1 MKNILFIGIFH
12 ETNCFIKE
20 KTKLKDFEILKQKEI
35 LDLKNDFSQISGF
48 LNFCKTKNLNVF
60 STVNFTATPSGIVE
74 SKVFE
79 IFWKKF
85 IKSFNEI
92 KKNKFDAIYLSLHG
106 AMVTE
111 NIFDVEGELL
121 ERLKKIKTLKN
132 VPVFGVFDLHANF
145 TKKMAKLSNGLI
157 CYQKNPHTDS
167 YKIAYRAAKIMY
179 DSLNKRSIP
188 KTYYMNAKILWPP
201 SGTST
206 LKNPMRK
213 LESEA
218 RKYEKINKNILAIN
232 VIAGF
237 SYSDVPEN
245 GVAFSVV
252 ATNFK
257 NVSKIMKALVIIA
270 SKLKFKGLVKE
281 YDLQKIITKINSK
294 KFNQPVLLIES
305 ADNIG
310 GGSLGNTT
318 DVMRSLISNKVRNS
332 GVIIN
337 DPFNV
342 KKLKNR
348 KIGDYCKLIIGDMQ
362 NFKKQNQM
370 ILKVKLINKTNG
382 KFTLEDKQS
391 HLAASRGE
399 KINMG
404 NCALVQCSGVY
415 ILLTSIKTPPF
426 DLGQWRSQGVDPA
439 TLTAIGVK
447 AAAAYRQ
454 AYDKI
459 SRIAFNVKTSG
470 PCQSDLNKIKYKNV
484 IKKSFFPLTN

>member
-12 ETNCFIKE
+12 ETNCFIKQ
-20 KTKLKDFEILKQKEI
+20 KTLLKDFEILKKKEI
-35 LDLKNDFSQISGF
+35 LNLTNDFSQISGF
-48 LNFCKTKNLNVF
+48 LNFCKNKNLNVF
-60 STVNFTATPSGIVE
+60 PTVSFTATPSGIVE
-74 SKVFE
+74 NKVFE

-85 IKSFNEI
+85 IKIFNQI
-92 KKNKFDAIYLSLHG
+92 KENKFDAIFLSLHG
-106 AMVTE
+106 AMVTDK
-111 NIFDVEGELL
+111 IFDVEGELL
-121 ERLKKIKTLKN
+121 KRLKKIKTLKN

-145 TKKMAKLSNGLI
+145 TKKMAKLSNALI
-157 CYQKNPHTDS
+157 CYQKNPHIDS

-179 DSLNKRSIP
+179 DSLNKKLIP
-188 KTYYMNAKILWPP
+188 KTYYMNAKILWSP

-213 LESEA
+213 IESEA
-218 RKYEKINKNILAIN
+218 RKYEKENENIIAIN

-237 SYSDVPEN
+237 AYSDVPEN
-245 GVAFSVV
+245 GVAFSVI
-252 ATNFK
+252 ATNDK
-257 NVSKIMKALVIIA
+257 NVSRIIKKLVLLA
-270 SKLKFKGLVKE
+270 NKFKLKGLVKE
-281 YDLQKIITKINSK
+281 HDLQKIIGMISSK

-310 GGSLGNTT
+310 GGSAGNTT
-318 DVMRSLISNKVRNS
+318 DVMRSLISNNIKNS

-337 DPFNV
+337 DPVNV
-342 KKLKNR
+342 KKLKNV
-348 KIGDYCKLIIGDMQ
+348 KIGDFCKLIIGDMQ
-362 NFKKQNQM
+362 NYKEQNQR

-382 KFTLEDKQS
+382 KFNLEDKQS

-426 DLGQWRSQGVDPA
+426 DLGQWKSQGLDPA
-439 TLTAIGVK
+439 KLTAIGVK

-459 SRIAFNVKTSG
+459 SRISYNVKTSG

-484 IKKSFFPLTN
+484 IKKSFFPLNS

>member
-12 ETNCFIKE
+12 ETNCFIKQ
-20 KTKLKDFEILKQKEI
+20 KTLLKDFEILKKKEI
-35 LDLKNDFSQISGF
+35 LNLTNDFSQISGF
-48 LNFCKTKNLNVF
+48 LNFCKNKNLNVF
-60 STVNFTATPSGIVE
+60 PTVSFTATPSGIVE
-74 SKVFE
+74 NKVFE

-85 IKSFNEI
+85 IKIFNQI
-92 KKNKFDAIYLSLHG
+92 KENKFDAIFLSLHG
-106 AMVTE
+106 AMVTDK
-111 NIFDVEGELL
+111 IFDVEGELL
-121 ERLKKIKTLKN
+121 KRLKKIKTLKN

-145 TKKMAKLSNGLI
+145 TKKMAKLSNALI
-157 CYQKNPHTDS
+157 CYQKNPHIDS

-179 DSLNKRSIP
+179 DSLNKKLIP
-188 KTYYMNAKILWPP
+188 KTYYMNAKILWSP

-213 LESEA
+213 IESEA
-218 RKYEKINKNILAIN
+218 RKYEKENENIIAIN

-237 SYSDVPEN
+237 AYSDVPEN
-245 GVAFSVV
+245 GVAFSVI
-252 ATNFK
+252 ATNYK
-257 NVSKIMKALVIIA
+257 NVSIIIKKLVLLA
-270 SKLKFKGLVKE
+270 NKLKLKGLVKE
-281 YDLQKIITKINSK
+281 YDLKKIITMISSK

-310 GGSLGNTT
+310 GGSPGNTT
-318 DVMRSLISNKVRNS
+318 DVMRSLISNNIKNS

-337 DPFNV
+337 DPLNV
-342 KKLKNR
+342 KKLKNV
-348 KIGDYCKLIIGDMQ
+348 KVGDFCKLIIGDMQ
-362 NFKKQNQM
+362 NYKKQNQM

-382 KFTLEDKQS
+382 RFTLEDKQS

-426 DLGQWRSQGVDPA
+426 DLGQWKSQGLDPA
-439 TLTAIGVK
+439 KLTAIGVK

-459 SRIAFNVKTSG
+459 SRISYNVKTSG

-484 IKKSFFPLTN
+484 IKKSFFPLNS